1 MEINEENKP
10 VDYYRDS
17 FINLR
22 NKIYSKT
29 YGVGSIAANRILD
42 HEYENLCADAAG
54 GDVVAQDFL
63 SYWFKNGSEV
73 VPENI
78 EMAMKWQILAGA
90 NGNKLSIEKMFVLF
104 NGAYDLIVFLKD
116 FDQISRKLDITKQN
130 YQYIL
135 GRLLCE
141 AVVDE
146 MHLNALELAETE
158 RTKLEFNEFSMR
170 KFDKAIQR
178 ATDTVVQYLRKL

>member
-1 MEINEENKP
+1 MAETEFSIEF
-10 VDYYRDS
+10 YRDS
-17 FINLR
+17 FIALR
-22 NKIYSKT
+22 NRVYAKT
-29 YGVGSIAANRILD
+29 YGVGSIQASKILNE
-42 HEYENLCADAAG
+42 EYEELCADAAG

-104 NGAYDLIVFLKD
+104 NGAYDLIVYLKD
-116 FDQISRKLDITKQN
+116 FETIADKLQIGREN

-141 AVVDE
+141 AIVDDL
-146 MHLNALELAETE
+146 HINALELAQEE
-158 RTKLEFNEFSMR
+158 RTKLEFNEQSMR
-170 KFDKAIQR
+170 KFDRAIQR
-178 ATDTVVQYLRKL
+178 ATDKVVEYLRKV

>member
-1 MEINEENKP
+1 MEDKP
-10 VDYYRDS
+10 LDYYRES
-17 FINLR
+17 YVNLR
-22 NKIYSKT
+22 NKIYAKT
-29 YGVGSIAANRILD
+29 YGKGSIEASKILD
-42 HEYENLCADAAG
+42 EEYEKLCEDAAG

-104 NGAYDLIVFLKD
+104 NGAYDLIVYLRD
-116 FDQISRKLDITKQN
+116 FDEIADRFTITKSN

-135 GRLLCE
+135 GKLLCD
-141 AVVDE
+141 AVVDD
-146 MHLNALELAETE
+146 MHINALELAQTE
-158 RTKLEFNEFSMR
+158 RTKLEFNEYSMR

-178 ATDTVVQYLRKL
+178 ATDKVIEYLRKI